1 MIFNSHAEGI
11 GENTK
16 ENEPLEPIVIHEDF
30 HTILNFGAAFCNGSK
45 HSSEYVENVEKKKK
59 ILIGAL
65 LDLILAGF
73 FTVAV

>member
-30 HTILNFGAAFCNGSK
+30 HTILNFRAAFCNGSK
-45 HSSEYVENVEKKKK
+45 HSSEYVYKEKKKK